1 MRAKPV
7 NRTLARMA
15 KQNSRAAGAG
25 IHDEAPKDLFA
36 KLMGQISYWMVFLN
50 VFLFKYFLF
59 KYFLYSN
66 TFIT

>member
-36 KLMGQISYWMVFLN
+36 KLMDQISY
-50 VFLFKYFLF
+50 
-59 KYFLYSN
+59 
-66 TFIT
+66 